1 MARISINLLPKGFL
15 TQELKSSKF
24 YKVQAIGV
32 AVILGMSFL
41 VSLTVALRILQ
52 SNNIV
57 PVQARLTQA
66 EQRVSDLK
74 STQASLVL
82 LKDRLEVINQ
92 YLGIPS
98 KQTSMYDLIDRLV
111 PSSVLIN
118 AITIDKSGEAVILAS
133 LPDSQTLDNLIT
145 SLTGSEGNQELV
157 QEVSI
162 ESLNRARDGLY
173 RISLRIKP
181 K

>member
-15 TQELKSSKF
+15 TQELQSSKF

-32 AVILGMSFL
+32 ATVLGMSFL

-57 PVQARLTQA
+57 PVQARLTEA

-145 SLTGSEGNQELV
+145 SLTGSGNNQELV
-157 QEVSI
+157 KEVSI

-173 RISLRIKP
+173 RISLKIKP

>member
-1 MARISINLLPKGFL
+1 MARISINLLPEGFL

-32 AVILGMSFL
+32 AIILGMSFL

-57 PVQARLTQA
+57 PIQARLTEA

-74 STQASLVL
+74 SIQASLVL

-98 KQTSMYDLIDRLV
+98 KQKSMYDLIDRLV

-133 LPDSQTLDNLIT
+133 LPDSESLDNLIT
-145 SLTGSEGNQELV
+145 SLTGSESNQELV
-157 QEVSI
+157 KEVSI

-173 RISLRIKP
+173 RISLKIKP
-181 K
+181 Q